1 MVRSAHTDASA
12 QRTSNIDILLL
23 GDVRFVCLYNIIEE
37 LRLELNQLYAYKKL
51 VDKEIIKL
59 SEKLDKA
66 INEYYQLQKTGR

>member
-1 MVRSAHTDASA
+1 MCD
-12 QRTSNIDILLL
+12 
-23 GDVRFVCLYNIIEE
+23 LYNIIEE
-37 LRLELNQLYAYKKL
+37 LRLELNQLYTYKKL

>member
-1 MVRSAHTDASA
+1 M
-12 QRTSNIDILLL
+12 
-23 GDVRFVCLYNIIEE
+23 CLYNIIEE